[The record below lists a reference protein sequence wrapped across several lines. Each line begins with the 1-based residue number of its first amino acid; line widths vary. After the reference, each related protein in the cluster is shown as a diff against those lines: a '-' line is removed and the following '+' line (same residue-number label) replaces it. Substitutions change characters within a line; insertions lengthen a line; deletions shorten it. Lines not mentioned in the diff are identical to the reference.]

1 MVYIYK
7 SIFVIL
13 SILQR
18 NSLINLYN
26 LLGYPCLEH
35 NNIVVLC
42 GLCKFKIQAMNF
54 TLFISN

>member
-7 SIFVIL
+7 PIFVIL

-18 NSLINLYN
+18 ISLIKLYN
-26 LLGYPCLEH
+26 LLDYPCLEP

-42 GLCKFKIQAMNF
+42 GLCKI
-54 TLFISN
+54 

>member
-7 SIFVIL
+7 PIFVIL

-18 NSLINLYN
+18 ISLIKLYN
-26 LLGYPCLEH
+26 LLDYPCLEP

-42 GLCKFKIQAMNF
+42 VLCKV
-54 TLFISN
+54 

>member
-7 SIFVIL
+7 PIFVIL

-18 NSLINLYN
+18 ISLIKLYN
-26 LLGYPCLEH
+26 LLDYPCLEP

-42 GLCKFKIQAMNF
+42 GLCKV
-54 TLFISN
+54 

>member
-1 MVYIYK
+1 MAYIYK

-18 NSLINLYN
+18 ICLINLYN
-26 LLGYPCLEH
+26 LLGYPCLEP

-42 GLCKFKIQAMNF
+42 DLCKV
-54 TLFISN
+54 

>member
-7 SIFVIL
+7 PIFLIL

-18 NSLINLYN
+18 ISLIKLYN
-26 LLGYPCLEH
+26 LLDYPCLEP

-42 GLCKFKIQAMNF
+42 GLCKV
-54 TLFISN
+54 

>member
-1 MVYIYK
+1 MVYVYK

-18 NSLINLYN
+18 ISLINLYN
-26 LLGYPCLEH
+26 LLVYPCLEP
-35 NNIVVLC
+35 NNIVVLSVYA
-42 GLCKFKIQAMNF
+42 KFKIQAMNF

>member
-18 NSLINLYN
+18 ISSTNLYN
-26 LLGYPCLEH
+26 LLGYPCLEP

-42 GLCKFKIQAMNF
+42 DLCKV
-54 TLFISN
+54 

>member
-7 SIFVIL
+7 LIFVIL

-18 NSLINLYN
+18 ISLIKLYN
-26 LLGYPCLEH
+26 LLDYPCLEP

-42 GLCKFKIQAMNF
+42 GLCKV
-54 TLFISN
+54 

>member
-7 SIFVIL
+7 STFVIL

-18 NSLINLYN
+18 ISSINPYN
-26 LLGYPCLEH
+26 LLGYTCLEP

-42 GLCKFKIQAMNF
+42 DLCKV
-54 TLFISN
+54 

>member
-7 SIFVIL
+7 PIFVIL

-18 NSLINLYN
+18 TSLIKLYN
-26 LLGYPCLEH
+26 LLDYPCLEP

-42 GLCKFKIQAMNF
+42 GLCKV
-54 TLFISN
+54 

>member
-7 SIFVIL
+7 PIFIIL

-18 NSLINLYN
+18 ISLIKLYN
-26 LLGYPCLEH
+26 LLDYPCLEP

-42 GLCKFKIQAMNF
+42 ALCKV
-54 TLFISN
+54 

>member
-7 SIFVIL
+7 STFVIL

-18 NSLINLYN
+18 ISLINLYN

-42 GLCKFKIQAMNF
+42 DLCKV
-54 TLFISN
+54 

>member
-7 SIFVIL
+7 PIFIIL

-18 NSLINLYN
+18 ISLIKLYN
-26 LLGYPCLEH
+26 LLDYPCLEP

-42 GLCKFKIQAMNF
+42 GLCKV
-54 TLFISN
+54 

>member
-7 SIFVIL
+7 SIFIIL

-18 NSLINLYN
+18 ISLIKLYN
-26 LLGYPCLEH
+26 LLDYPCLEP

-42 GLCKFKIQAMNF
+42 GLCKV
-54 TLFISN
+54 

>member
-1 MVYIYK
+1 MVYVYK

-18 NSLINLYN
+18 ISLINPYN
-26 LLGYPCLEH
+26 LLGYPCLEP

-42 GLCKFKIQAMNF
+42 DLCKV
-54 TLFISN
+54 

>member
-7 SIFVIL
+7 NIFVIL

-18 NSLINLYN
+18 ISLIKLYN
-26 LLGYPCLEH
+26 LLDYPCLEP

-42 GLCKFKIQAMNF
+42 GLCKV
-54 TLFISN
+54 

>member
-1 MVYIYK
+1 MVYVYK

-18 NSLINLYN
+18 ISLINLYN
-26 LLGYPCLEH
+26 LLGYLCLEP

-42 GLCKFKIQAMNF
+42 GLCKV
-54 TLFISN
+54 

>member
-1 MVYIYK
+1 MVYVYK

-18 NSLINLYN
+18 ISLIKLYN
-26 LLGYPCLEH
+26 LLDYPCLEP

-42 GLCKFKIQAMNF
+42 GLCKV
-54 TLFISN
+54 

>member
-7 SIFVIL
+7 PIFVIL

-18 NSLINLYN
+18 ISLIKLYN
-26 LLGYPCLEH
+26 LLDYPCLEP

-42 GLCKFKIQAMNF
+42 GLCKF
-54 TLFISN
+54 